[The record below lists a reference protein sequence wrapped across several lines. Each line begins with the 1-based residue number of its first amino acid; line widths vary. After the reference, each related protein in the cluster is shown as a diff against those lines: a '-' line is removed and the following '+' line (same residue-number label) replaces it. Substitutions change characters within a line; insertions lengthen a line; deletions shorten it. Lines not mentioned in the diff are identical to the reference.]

1 MYKTF
6 SYEIKKELSQLNNLA
21 KKNEVKYE
29 LLGYLS
35 SANIECDKNK
45 IKFSTE
51 NEYNINRFGKL
62 LKNVDINDF
71 KIDLQ
76 GKVYVI
82 TAKIPKLIEYLKQ
95 VNPQTSTENLI
106 NANSQP
112 SKENLKQTE
121 EQSSKEVLEKAEMQE
136 KALTEFIERADE
148 QEKRSFVRGLFMGS
162 GSVNNPENKYH
173 LEIKILEEKFAQEL
187 IELLREYAI
196 IVKSIDKAIY
206 IKDGEEISKFLAF
219 IGANKSVLEFEQVRV
234 QREMN
239 NKINRLVNCKTANL
253 NKTLNASVEQ
263 INAIKKL
270 KENGGFNKMDK
281 GLQELA
287 ELRLEF
293 PDMPLAELGQ
303 KLKSPIGKSGVNYRL
318 KKIIE
323 LSK

>member
-1 MYKTF
+1 MNKSF
-6 SYEIKKELSQLNNLA
+6 SYEIKKELSELNNLA

-35 SANIECDKNK
+35 SANIEFDKNK

-71 KIDLQ
+71 IIDLK

-82 TAKIPKLIEYLKQ
+82 T
-95 VNPQTSTENLI
+95 
-106 NANSQP
+106 
-112 SKENLKQTE
+112 SKNIQI
-121 EQSSKEVLEKAEMQE
+121 SVVAVEK
-136 KALTEFIERADE
+136 ADE
-148 QEKRSFVRGLFMGS
+148 QEKRAFVRGLFMGS
-162 GSVNNPENKYH
+162 GSINNPENKYH
-173 LEIKILEEKFAQEL
+173 LEIKILNERIAEEL
-187 IELLREYAI
+187 IGLLKEYDI
-196 IVKSIDKAIY
+196 NVKAINEAVY

-287 ELRLEF
+287 ELRLEY
-293 PDMPLAELGQ
+293 PDMPLAELGN
-303 KLKSPIGKSGVNYRL
+303 KLKNPIGKSGVNYRL

>member
-1 MYKTF
+1 MTKSF
-6 SYEIKKELSQLNNLA
+6 SYEIKKELSELNNLA

-29 LLGYLS
+29 LSGYLA
-35 SANIECDKNK
+35 SANIEFDKDK
-45 IKFSTE
+45 IKYVTE

-76 GKVYVI
+76 GKVYII
-82 TAKIPKLIEYLKQ
+82 TSKIPEISKKL
-95 VNPQTSTENLI
+95 EN
-106 NANSQP
+106 AD
-112 SKENLKQTE
+112 E
-121 EQSSKEVLEKAEMQE
+121 LEK
-136 KALTEFIERADE
+136 RA
-148 QEKRSFVRGLFMGS
+148 FVRGMFLGS
-162 GSVNNPENKYH
+162 GSINNPENKYH
-173 LEIKILEEKFAQEL
+173 LEIKMTDNNLMQE
-187 IELLREYAI
+187 IINLLKQYDI
-196 IVKSIDKAIY
+196 SVKSIDKAIY

-219 IGANKSVLEFEQVRV
+219 IGANKSVLEFEQIRV

-281 GLQELA
+281 SLQELA
-287 ELRLEF
+287 ELRLEY
-293 PDMPLAELGQ
+293 PDMPLAELGK
-303 KLKSPIGKSGVNYRL
+303 KLKNPVGKSGVNYRL

>member
-1 MYKTF
+1 MNRSF
-6 SYEIKKELSQLNNLA
+6 SYEIKKELSEINNLA

-29 LLGYLS
+29 LEGYLA
-35 SANIECDKNK
+35 SANIEFEKNK
-45 IKFSTE
+45 IKYVTE

-76 GKVYVI
+76 GKVYII
-82 TAKIPKLIEYLKQ
+82 TSKIPEISKKL
-95 VNPQTSTENLI
+95 EN
-106 NANSQP
+106 AD
-112 SKENLKQTE
+112 E
-121 EQSSKEVLEKAEMQE
+121 LEK
-136 KALTEFIERADE
+136 RA
-148 QEKRSFVRGLFMGS
+148 FVRGMFLGS
-162 GSVNNPENKYH
+162 GSINNPENKYH
-173 LEIKILEEKFAQEL
+173 LEIKMTDNNLMQE
-187 IELLREYAI
+187 IINLLKQYDI
-196 IVKSIDKAIY
+196 SMKSIDKAIY

-219 IGANKSVLEFEQVRV
+219 IGANKSVLEFEQIRV

-281 GLQELA
+281 SLQELA
-287 ELRLEF
+287 ELRLEY
-293 PDMPLAELGQ
+293 PDMPLAELGK
-303 KLKSPIGKSGVNYRL
+303 KLKNPVGKSGVNYRL

-323 LSK
+323 MSK

>member
-1 MYKTF
+1 MNSSF
-6 SYEIKKELSQLNNLA
+6 SYEIKKELSEINNLA

-29 LLGYLS
+29 LEGYLA
-35 SANIECDKNK
+35 SANIEFEKNK
-45 IKFSTE
+45 IKYVTE

-76 GKVYVI
+76 GKVYII
-82 TAKIPKLIEYLKQ
+82 TSKIPEISKKL
-95 VNPQTSTENLI
+95 EN
-106 NANSQP
+106 AD
-112 SKENLKQTE
+112 E
-121 EQSSKEVLEKAEMQE
+121 LEK
-136 KALTEFIERADE
+136 RA
-148 QEKRSFVRGLFMGS
+148 FVRGMFLGS
-162 GSVNNPENKYH
+162 GSINNPENKYH
-173 LEIKILEEKFAQEL
+173 LEIKMTDNNLMQE
-187 IELLREYAI
+187 IINLLKQYDI
-196 IVKSIDKAIY
+196 SVKSIDKAIY

-219 IGANKSVLEFEQVRV
+219 IGANKSVLEFEQIRV

-281 GLQELA
+281 SLQELA
-287 ELRLEF
+287 ELRLEY
-293 PDMPLAELGQ
+293 PDMPLAELGK
-303 KLKSPIGKSGVNYRL
+303 KLKNPVGKSGVNYRL

>member
-1 MYKTF
+1 MTKSF
-6 SYEIKKELSQLNNLA
+6 SYEIKKELSEINNLA

-29 LLGYLS
+29 LEGYLA
-35 SANIECDKNK
+35 SANIEFEKNK
-45 IKFSTE
+45 IKYVTE

-76 GKVYVI
+76 GKVYII
-82 TAKIPKLIEYLKQ
+82 TSKIPEISKKL
-95 VNPQTSTENLI
+95 EN
-106 NANSQP
+106 AD
-112 SKENLKQTE
+112 E
-121 EQSSKEVLEKAEMQE
+121 LEK
-136 KALTEFIERADE
+136 RA
-148 QEKRSFVRGLFMGS
+148 FVRGMFLGS
-162 GSVNNPENKYH
+162 GSINNPENKYH
-173 LEIKILEEKFAQEL
+173 LEIKMTDNNLMQE
-187 IELLREYAI
+187 IINLLKQYDI
-196 IVKSIDKAIY
+196 SVKSIDKAIY

-219 IGANKSVLEFEQVRV
+219 IGANKSVLEFEQIRV

-281 GLQELA
+281 SLQELA
-287 ELRLEF
+287 ELRLEY
-293 PDMPLAELGQ
+293 PDMPLAELGK
-303 KLKSPIGKSGVNYRL
+303 KLKNPVGKSGVNYRL

>member
-1 MYKTF
+1 MNRSF
-6 SYEIKKELSQLNNLA
+6 SYEIKKELSEINNLA

-29 LLGYLS
+29 LSGYLA
-35 SANIECDKNK
+35 SANIEFDKDK
-45 IKFSTE
+45 IKYSTE

-62 LKNVDINDF
+62 LKNVDINDY

-76 GKVYVI
+76 GKVYII
-82 TAKIPKLIEYLKQ
+82 TSKIPEISKKL
-95 VNPQTSTENLI
+95 EN
-106 NANSQP
+106 AD
-112 SKENLKQTE
+112 E
-121 EQSSKEVLEKAEMQE
+121 LEK
-136 KALTEFIERADE
+136 RA
-148 QEKRSFVRGLFMGS
+148 FVRGMFLGS
-162 GSVNNPENKYH
+162 GSINNPENKYH
-173 LEIKILEEKFAQEL
+173 LEIKMTDNNLMQE
-187 IELLREYAI
+187 IINLLKQYDI
-196 IVKSIDKAIY
+196 SVKSIDKAIY

-219 IGANKSVLEFEQVRV
+219 IGANKSVLEFEQIRV

-281 GLQELA
+281 SLQELA
-287 ELRLEF
+287 ELRLEY
-293 PDMPLAELGQ
+293 PDMPLAELGK
-303 KLKSPIGKSGVNYRL
+303 KLKNPVGKSGVNYRL